1 MGLRTNARMV
11 CSALLM
17 IGIVAGSHPSA
28 QQALSLRDAVDKAL
42 ASRPSLKAEAE
53 RVGVAEGMRQ
63 QAGALPNPEFQFQN
77 ENLRPGQTYSRDV
90 DTLAY
95 VVQPLD
101 VLGKRGRRVDAAEQ
115 TVVRTQAEY
124 DLAKLRT
131 VRDVKLAYWAA
142 RGAQQSRDLLKSTVA
157 NFQQIVDYNTARLRV
172 GTIAEQDVLRVQL
185 EGERLAIT
193 ANLAALRASRA
204 EADLLRQIGDAS
216 ATTVMLTES
225 LDAAGEMPAATADAV
240 LMQRP
245 EMKIARASLEEARAR
260 ARLQDVLARPD
271 LTLTYGYKRTQ
282 LPDTAV
288 AANTSIAAI
297 AVRLPLF
304 DRNGGNR
311 AAASAETRRQEA
323 LLEAARLDVVAD
335 YRAASQEYALRHTE
349 VVGTLQPLR
358 EHAANISSIA
368 QAVYIH
374 AGGDLLRL
382 LDAQR
387 SRLDAELAWVEGMVD
402 YQQSIV
408 NLEAAE
414 GVVR

>member
-17 IGIVAGSHPSA
+17 IGIAGSNASA
-28 QQALSLRDAVDKAL
+28 QQALSLREAVDRAL
-42 ASRPSLKAEAE
+42 ASRPSLRAEAE

-124 DLAKLRT
+124 ELAKLRM

-142 RGAQQSRDLLKSTVA
+142 RGAEQSRDLLKSTVA

-193 ANLAALRASRA
+193 ANLATLRASRA

-216 ATTVMLTES
+216 ATSVTLTES
-225 LDAAGEMPAATADAV
+225 LEEASEMPPATTDSV
-240 LMQRP
+240 LTQRP

-260 ARLQDVLARPD
+260 ARLQDALARPD

-304 DRNGGNR
+304 DRNAGNR

-323 LLEAARLDVVAD
+323 LLAATQLDVLAD
-335 YRAASQEYALRHTE
+335 YGAASQEYALRRTE

-368 QAVYIH
+368 QAVYIQ

-387 SRLDAELAWVEGMVD
+387 SRLDAELAWVEGMVE
-402 YQQSIV
+402 YQQSLV